1 MWRRNGKK
9 RIELSKTTTFVKLWW
24 IYRRIKDILPYDC
37 IKHTKIKFNI
47 NALREKFKSIFLFHI
62 GKWSIFFLYI
72 TCSNTKIRFH
82 SFRFDINMFEWSMKL
97 AILRLTISS
106 YSVSDLLI
114 QLLNHFVVFF
124 PRNFKWNG
132 WWTTPVNINESSIR
146 FGFGRTIW
154 WMSISNLWKNEMHSE
169 FSLWRKILLI
179 LQTSQQNFTS
189 LTLKLGMM
197 TKSNKSKKKSKKIS
211 SNVWSKVDR

>member
-1 MWRRNGKK
+1 MRFGKNSNPFSYFTLENDPFFFFILLAQTQ
-9 RIELSKTTTFVKLWW
+9 RFVFILSAS
-24 IYRRIKDILPYDC
+24 IL
-37 IKHTKIKFNI
+37 I
-47 NALREKFKSIFLFHI
+47 
-62 GKWSIFFLYI
+62 
-72 TCSNTKIRFH
+72 CSNDLWNWLF
-82 SFRFDINMFEWSMKL
+82 
-97 AILRLTISS
+97 LRLTISS